1 MRWGRNR
8 DHKCSLQNRRSL
20 PSHPAIESVGDP
32 EARRAAGRRPK
43 AEGGGRGGA
52 KSCPQSRS
60 QEIRWEPSGERR
72 WPKPRAG
79 EAIPNQG
86 KREVEGGFLG
96 QTIGAIQS
104 SQRPNLA
111 LSFLK
116 EIHQSTSGAFALAG
130 KRVEPTLRSERRI
143 LSSRLRSD
151 GRQLAP
157 VLTGYMSLP
166 GVEETA
172 RLIAQAQV
180 PSLWEHLL

>member
-1 MRWGRNR
+1 M
-8 DHKCSLQNRRSL
+8 
-20 PSHPAIESVGDP
+20 GDP

-52 KSCPQSRS
+52 KSCPKSRS

-86 KREVEGGFLG
+86 KREVEAGFLG
-96 QTIGAIQS
+96 QMIGAIQS

-116 EIHQSTSGAFALAG
+116 EIHQSTSGAFALAREEG
-130 KRVEPTLRSERRI
+130 RAHTTVRKAYSFVTAQVRRQTARPSPDWIHVPSRSGGDGAADRPGPSPLALGTPTLKGGSVGLGRI
-143 LSSRLRSD
+143 
-151 GRQLAP
+151 
-157 VLTGYMSLP
+157 
-166 GVEETA
+166 
-172 RLIAQAQV
+172 
-180 PSLWEHLL
+180 